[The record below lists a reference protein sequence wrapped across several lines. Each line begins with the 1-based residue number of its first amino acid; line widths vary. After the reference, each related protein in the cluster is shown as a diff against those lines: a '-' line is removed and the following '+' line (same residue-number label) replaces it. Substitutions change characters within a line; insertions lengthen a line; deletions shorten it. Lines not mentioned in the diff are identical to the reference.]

1 MSFLWFLNSSKFFLT
16 GSPDGIV
23 RLRCYTLHTL
33 HPMMLRA
40 PITTMEGHKFP
51 IMDKKETALKA
62 VFDILGLLS
71 PVLCVTYT
79 VLSSSANMK
88 PDSSSSSSS
97 SSGSGSERLMIA
109 AGSSDG
115 TVAVW
120 TVDITTK
127 LNKVESYSCSSLFCH
142 QLRPS
147 ER

>member
-1 MSFLWFLNSSKFFLT
+1 
-16 GSPDGIV
+16 
-23 RLRCYTLHTL
+23 
-33 HPMMLRA
+33 MLRA

-51 IMDKKETALKA
+51 IMDKKETAQKA

-88 PDSSSSSSS
+88 PDNSCSSSSSSSS
-97 SSGSGSERLMIA
+97 SSGSGSERLMVA

-120 TVDITTK
+120 AVDITTK
-127 LNKVESYSCSSLFCH
+127 LNKVESYSCFSLFCH